1 MIDPALDAGPQRS
14 RLLEDLLEHVVLEL
28 PEFDLF
34 DLELELV
41 NLGGDFDV
49 VDGRGSEGVAG

>member
-41 NLGGDFDV
+41 NLGRDFDV
-49 VDGRGSEGVAG
+49 VDGCRPEGIAG